1 MYHSIIISGKNTY
14 TEWGIV
20 PTSRPYIVPPEVKT
34 SYVDLPA
41 SHGVL
46 DYTDLL
52 LAETPYGQ
60 RKGSWEFVVKA
71 GYQWADVYSSIMNYL
86 HGTKHTV
93 ILEDD
98 PGYLY
103 TGRLQVNDWK
113 SEERYSNIVIDYNL
127 DPFKY
132 SCEASDDTEW
142 QWNDLFQDVVR
153 YGRFTVSGSKY
164 RNLINRGGL
173 PAIPTFT
180 CSAPVSVLFHNTTCN
195 LVTGK
200 NYNANLALEQGNNE
214 MLFAGNA
221 EVTASY
227 REVSL

>member
-1 MYHSIIISGKNTY
+1 MHHSIIISGKNTY

-20 PTSRPYIVPPEVKT
+20 PTSRPHIVPPEVKT
-34 SYVDLPA
+34 SDVDLPS

-46 DYTDLL
+46 
-52 LAETPYGQ
+52 
-60 RKGSWEFVVKA
+60 SWEFVLKP
-71 GYQWADVYSSIMNYL
+71 GNRWADVYSSIMNYL
-86 HGTKHTV
+86 HGTRHTV

-98 PGYLY
+98 PDFLY

-113 SEERYSNIVIDYNL
+113 SEERYSTITIDYNL

-132 SCEASDDTEW
+132 SVEASDDTEW
-142 QWNDLFQDVVR
+142 QWNDLFQDIVR

-164 RNLINRGGL
+164 RNLINRGKR

-180 CSAPVSVLFHNTTCN
+180 CSAPITVLYRNNTYN
-195 LVTGK
+195 LVAGK
-200 NYNANLALEQGNNE
+200 NYNANLALEPGDNE
-214 MLFAGNA
+214 MYFTGNGD
-221 EVTASY
+221 VTASY

>member
-20 PTSRPYIVPPEVKT
+20 PTSRPHIVPPEVKT
-34 SYVDLPA
+34 SDVDLPS

-60 RKGSWEFVVKA
+60 RKGSWEFAVKP
-71 GYQWADVYSSIMNYL
+71 GNRWADVYSSIMNYL
-86 HGTKHTV
+86 HG
-93 ILEDD
+93 I
-98 PGYLY
+98 
-103 TGRLQVNDWK
+103 R
-113 SEERYSNIVIDYNL
+113 IDYNL

-132 SCEASDDTEW
+132 SVEASDDTEW

-153 YGRFTVSGSKY
+153 YGRFTVSGTKY
-164 RNLINRGGL
+164 RNLINRGKR

-180 CSAPVSVLFHNTTCN
+180 CSAPVSVLYHDNTYD

-200 NYNANLALEQGNNE
+200 NYNANLALLPGDNE
-214 MLFAGNA
+214 MLFTGNA